1 MNTYSLS
8 VGKEKTKGRNR
19 YNTTY
24 PYILPTYIHKKPL
37 PAPLPPPPKKKDTQ
51 SSPTEAHSAAK
62 TAGVLNALTKRGNH
76 KVSRVP
82 ALLHAAI
89 PCRGEGIKKT
99 PRVLLAFCRHT
110 NLRQI
115 PCSYRLEMYVECIWL
130 SLPILQTAYIR
141 TAPYPDHY
149 LHSVTLLAPFSAAT
163 NHQSRMWPICKS
175 LFASPQTRLITRA
188 SAPSI
193 HHHLGSF

>member
-1 MNTYSLS
+1 MNSYSLS
-8 VGKEKTKGRNR
+8 AAKEKTKGKNR

-24 PYILPTYIHKKPL
+24 PYTLPTFIHKKL
-37 PAPLPPPPKKKDTQ
+37 PPPHPPLPPPPKKRIRRARRQK
-51 SSPTEAHSAAK
+51 H
-62 TAGVLNALTKRGNH
+62 TAQPKRQGGLNAVTKCGNH

-89 PCRGEGIKKT
+89 PCRAEGIKKT

-141 TAPYPDHY
+141 TAP
-149 LHSVTLLAPFSAAT
+149 LS
-163 NHQSRMWPICKS
+163 
-175 LFASPQTRLITRA
+175 
-188 SAPSI
+188 
-193 HHHLGSF
+193 